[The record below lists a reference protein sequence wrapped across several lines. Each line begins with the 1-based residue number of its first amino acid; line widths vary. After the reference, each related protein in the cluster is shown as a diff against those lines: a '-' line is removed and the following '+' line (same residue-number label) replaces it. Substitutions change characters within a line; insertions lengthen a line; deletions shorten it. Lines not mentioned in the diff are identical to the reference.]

1 MVCGVTES
9 TRRDRDR
16 DRQPDPGPGPG
27 PGPGPD
33 PDRQR
38 AAGLRAPG
46 SPISMLSTQAVGGS
60 PAVCRPPPLPAAPRG

>member
-16 DRQPDPGPGPG
+16 DRNRNPDP
-27 PGPGPD
+27 D
-33 PDRQR
+33 RDRDRQR

-46 SPISMLSTQAVGGS
+46 SPISMLITQAVGGS